1 MNAEPDNIRVLSLD
15 GGDVFCMS
23 QLEILK
29 EYMYRLEMDTSST
42 VRVCDH
48 FDLIVGVGGG
58 GILAI
63 LLGVMGLTVDEATDV
78 YIRICNSV
86 FLDEFQTPEK
96 RSRAL
101 LKACEEELGQL
112 KDAKLREDAQLLK
125 GCKVALGYT
134 PAIHQGQCR
143 FFRNYSARH
152 FSQDITVTQA
162 IQATWATPGIFPS
175 VQIGPPLREEEAV
188 SAVNGFNNPITE
200 AIKEAKEI
208 FGPKMKI
215 SCLLSLGSGKR
226 RLATSFTGDIS
237 NMHWAERS
245 VRDSEVISDDAQRQ
259 LGHTGVYFRLS
270 ADFTLNAD
278 VEHVDKKRLFGSIAA
293 YTGSYLRLAG
303 PESVMDACIKA
314 AARGEG
320 VSLEYLGQ
328 TPLNKSKQSAHG
340 LPPLSPFFVPR
351 YEPMKKII
359 EGIVDDM
366 EDEQK
371 VFILSGLG
379 GSGKT
384 QLAIKF
390 ARDQADLFQHILFV
404 DASSAENIEKNL
416 LARLRTIDRSFKG
429 STKEDAM
436 YALAYP
442 EDELTTR
449 WLIILDNADDP
460 AVDLLDYF
468 PHCNHGVILITTRN
482 NVLGNISPQT
492 HLPLDVM
499 SVDEAVDAL
508 LSCVLSST
516 ELRTKAHRE
525 HASQIVD
532 QLGYLPIAVTQ
543 AGCYIRTQHYSVRLL
558 QGTLCPSGKWNEGD
572 MDQLLEELQKYSL
585 VTLVSVHRFVTLRFH
600 PLLHSWAGDRLSET
614 DRVAYRAAAARL
626 LACGTNDKDGRL
638 WVHLS
643 PHVTEMIPIFT
654 GLHLNE
660 QAALASIIRHDEKND
675 LLVQIWEHVHQ
686 EVAKVYGE
694 RHLRTSNAALQLA
707 DAYGSQGDS
716 QKMEEME
723 RIIVEIRKAECGP
736 ESLEAM
742 DAIINLARTLTSFT
756 AKYEEGETL
765 IKETLQIRRALQ
777 GPSHL
782 HIADALFELGKV
794 QVTLGRLEDAEAALK
809 EAVEMRKELLGR
821 SHFRTLEAMQALGEC
836 QGIQNKPDAPTI
848 HREVL
853 ELRES
858 TYGRNHHITLY
869 SMSWLGR
876 TFHDQGR
883 YADAERIRREEFDC
897 RVELFGPCNPST
909 LGASFWLGR
918 AILAQSRFA
927 EAEEVLR
934 KNVEKR
940 RENSSVDKKEYLI
953 ALSWLSKSIFEQGRY
968 EEAESLRREETQGWE
983 ELYGRIQ

>member
-1 MNAEPDNIRVLSLD
+1 
-15 GGDVFCMS
+15 
-23 QLEILK
+23 
-29 EYMYRLEMDTSST
+29 
-42 VRVCDH
+42 
-48 FDLIVGVGGG
+48 
-58 GILAI
+58 
-63 LLGVMGLTVDEATDV
+63 
-78 YIRICNSV
+78 
-86 FLDEFQTPEK
+86 
-96 RSRAL
+96 
-101 LKACEEELGQL
+101 
-112 KDAKLREDAQLLK
+112 
-125 GCKVALGYT
+125 
-134 PAIHQGQCR
+134 
-143 FFRNYSARH
+143 
-152 FSQDITVTQA
+152 
-162 IQATWATPGIFPS
+162 
-175 VQIGPPLREEEAV
+175 
-188 SAVNGFNNPITE
+188 
-200 AIKEAKEI
+200 
-208 FGPKMKI
+208 
-215 SCLLSLGSGKR
+215 
-226 RLATSFTGDIS
+226 
-237 NMHWAERS
+237 
-245 VRDSEVISDDAQRQ
+245 
-259 LGHTGVYFRLS
+259 
-270 ADFTLNAD
+270 
-278 VEHVDKKRLFGSIAA
+278 
-293 YTGSYLRLAG
+293 
-303 PESVMDACIKA
+303 
-314 AARGEG
+314 
-320 VSLEYLGQ
+320 
-328 TPLNKSKQSAHG
+328 
-340 LPPLSPFFVPR
+340 
-351 YEPMKKII
+351 
-359 EGIVDDM
+359 
-366 EDEQK
+366 
-371 VFILSGLG
+371 
-379 GSGKT
+379 
-384 QLAIKF
+384 
-390 ARDQADLFQHILFV
+390 
-404 DASSAENIEKNL
+404 
-416 LARLRTIDRSFKG
+416 
-429 STKEDAM
+429 
-436 YALAYP
+436 
-442 EDELTTR
+442 
-449 WLIILDNADDP
+449 
-460 AVDLLDYF
+460 
-468 PHCNHGVILITTRN
+468 
-482 NVLGNISPQT
+482 
-492 HLPLDVM
+492 M

-543 AGCYIRTQHYSVRLL
+543 AGCYIRTQHCFDDYLDRLKENRLSVFQQYSVHKDRLPYKHGVYAAFDTTLRVISPRALKFLSILSFFHYANFPRQLFAVAASYQFEYEPFDLLERSQEFQDSVRLL

-883 YADAERIRREEFDC
+883 YTDAERIRREEFDC